1 MIASLVQRGLLF
13 TSTVYFRT
21 CIASCVWKHVSLSVV
36 RFLFSRSLLRETL
49 SFARSF
55 LLVPLYVVCLP
66 AAPGAVVFED
76 YASAP
81 AICSSSVSWSLYPFV
96 VLSPASRLRH
106 VFTAPLLHLFQLG
119 CSVFRRPFNT
129 SKSRL

>member
-1 MIASLVQRGLLF
+1 LF
-13 TSTVYFRT
+13 
-21 CIASCVWKHVSLSVV
+21 WKHVSLSVV

-55 LLVPLYVVCLP
+55 LPVPLYVACRTWCGRLCAGYLFVQGKLEP
-66 AAPGAVVFED
+66 LL
-76 YASAP
+76 
-81 AICSSSVSWSLYPFV
+81 LYPFV

-119 CSVFRRPFNT
+119 CSVFRRPFKT